1 MEIYEEYPEGASG
14 ERWSDLCEYI
24 EAVTKEGSKIKE
36 IIAENLPEMQGKD
49 YSQPLSF
56 DNDEVW
62 AILKWLNRD
71 GE

>member
-14 ERWSDLCEYI
+14 QRWADLCWFI
-24 EAVTKEGSKIKE
+24 EKMGENGTDLKSL
-36 IIAENLPEMQGKD
+36 IAKHLPEMQGKD

-62 AILKWLNRD
+62 AILKWLD
-71 GE
+71 K

>member
-1 MEIYEEYPEGASG
+1 MEIYDEYPEGASG
-14 ERWSDLCEYI
+14 ERWADLCSYI

-62 AILKWLNRD
+62 AILKWLD
-71 GE
+71 K